1 MLCKITDMAVEIM
14 MNVLICGK
22 NSYVGSMLM
31 KNLGNKFNFTEL
43 DMRISE
49 WKEFDFTPFD
59 TIIYLA
65 AIVHRPDVQDSHL
78 YKEVN
83 EVLPFK
89 VAEQAVKQGVKQF
102 VFFSTMAV
110 YGLAPSLSGNGKISA
125 YTPYK
130 PVELY
135 GKSKLNAEIQL
146 VNLQQKYPFVLSI
159 VRPPNIYGENCPGN
173 YHRYM
178 KLCAKYLFLFPLLRH
193 NQFSMIHVD
202 HLSNVIGKL
211 ISERASGLVC
221 PQDTGEKSNAVRIA
235 QMAKENN
242 RVHYQSIYLGK
253 VLYAFYKVF
262 PMKQI
267 TNLFGDMYYD
277 ESLNNPIPLEKI
289 NYPSL
294 VNY

>member
-1 MLCKITDMAVEIM
+1 
-14 MNVLICGK
+14 
-22 NSYVGSMLM
+22 
-31 KNLGNKFNFTEL
+31 
-43 DMRISE
+43 
-49 WKEFDFTPFD
+49 
-59 TIIYLA
+59 
-65 AIVHRPDVQDSHL
+65 
-78 YKEVN
+78 
-83 EVLPFK
+83 
-89 VAEQAVKQGVKQF
+89 
-102 VFFSTMAV
+102 MAV

-130 PVELY
+130 PVDLY

-202 HLSNVIGKL
+202 HLSKEIGKL
-211 ISERASGLVC
+211 ISDKASGLVC
-221 PQDTGEKSNAVRIA
+221 PQDAGEKSNAVRIA

-242 RVHYQSIYLGK
+242 SIHYQSILLGK
-253 VLYAFYKVF
+253 VLYVFYNVF
-262 PMKQI
+262 PIKQI

-277 ESLNNPIPLEKI
+277 ESLNNPIPFEKI
-289 NYPSL
+289 NYPPL
-294 VNY
+294 VKY

>member
-1 MLCKITDMAVEIM
+1 

-22 NSYVGSMLM
+22 HSYVGTSLM
-31 KNLGNKFNFTEL
+31 NNLGDKFNFKEL
-43 DMRISE
+43 DMRTSE

-83 EVLPFK
+83 EDLPVK
-89 VAEQAVKQGVKQF
+89 VAEAAAKQGVQQF

-110 YGLAPSLSGNGKISA
+110 YGLAPSLSGKGKVSVDTA
-125 YTPYK
+125 YI
-130 PVELY
+130 PVDLY

-146 VNLQQKYPFVLSI
+146 VNLQKKYPFVLSI

-173 YHRYM
+173 YNRYM

-202 HLSNVIGKL
+202 HLSKEIGKL
-211 ISERASGLVC
+211 ISDKASVLVC

-235 QMAKENN
+235 QLAKENN
-242 RVHYQSIYLGK
+242 RVHYQSIFLGK
-253 VLYAFYKVF
+253 VLYTFYKVF

>member
-1 MLCKITDMAVEIM
+1 

-22 NSYVGSMLM
+22 HSYVGTSLM
-31 KNLGNKFNFTEL
+31 NNLGDKFNFKEL
-43 DMRISE
+43 DMRTSE

-83 EVLPFK
+83 EDLPVK
-89 VAEQAVKQGVKQF
+89 VAEAAAKQGVQQF

-110 YGLAPSLSGNGKISA
+110 YGLAPSLSGKGKVSVDTA
-125 YTPYK
+125 YI
-130 PVELY
+130 PVDLY

-146 VNLQQKYPFVLSI
+146 VNLQKKYPFVLSI

-178 KLCAKYLFLFPLLRH
+178 KLCARYLLLFPLLRH

-202 HLSNVIGKL
+202 HLSKVIGKL
-211 ISERASGLVC
+211 ISDRVSGLVC
-221 PQDTGEKSNAVRIA
+221 PQDEGEKSNAVRIF

-242 RVHYQSIYLGK
+242 RVHYQSIFLGK
-253 VLYAFYKVF
+253 ILYAFYKVF

-289 NYPSL
+289 NYPPL
-294 VNY
+294 VKY